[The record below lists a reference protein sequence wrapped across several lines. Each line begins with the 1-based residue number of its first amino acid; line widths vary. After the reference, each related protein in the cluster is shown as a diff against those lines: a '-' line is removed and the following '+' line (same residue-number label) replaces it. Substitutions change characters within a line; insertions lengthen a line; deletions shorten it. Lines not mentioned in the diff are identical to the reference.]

1 MGWWDGKGGGLLVS
15 CGEVTLVLAEP
26 FVVALV
32 RGLGLGLGIL
42 PSIGDHTPFGVLL
55 NAFHLHFASSSSNLS
70 ESFSSIIVCT
80 FTDNLA
86 A

>member
-1 MGWWDGKGGGLLVS
+1 MGTRVRLWGGGLLAS

-42 PSIGDHTPFGVLL
+42 PYLGDHTPFGVLL
-55 NAFHLHFASSSSNLS
+55 DTFHLPLHHHHPIFPSL
-70 ESFSSIIVCT
+70 FP
-80 FTDNLA
+80 L
-86 A
+86 